1 MYYREGSKDAEM
13 NKLIQEVVGAY
24 PDGIFGPNTTK
35 MVKAWQKKNGLKD
48 DGIVGPMTLEVM
60 GILDTDLTDQY
71 YTTESGLKIQRYFL
85 PRGEYIDKGTPI
97 KNEYGFFHHTAGWDN
112 PYAVIDQWGR
122 DSRGKVATENVL
134 GGQRITDERSK
145 YDGVMLQAFPDGCQ
159 GWHLGKTGSYH
170 MNTHS
175 VALEMCSFG
184 WLKDGKTY
192 VGTKAHPNQI
202 CTLDKPFRGFTQWHK
217 YSNAQIEG
225 LRKWILFIA
234 ERDNIDV
241 HVGIIKWLKD
251 KGPEFAFEF
260 HQDAYEGKVKGLM
273 THTNVRK
280 DKWDNFPQPELCDML
295 MDI

>member
-1 MYYREGSKDAEM
+1 MYYREGSKDKEM
-13 NKLIQEVVGAY
+13 NKIIQEVVGTF
-24 PDGIFGPNTTK
+24 PDGIFGPNTTR
-35 MVKAWQKKNGLKD
+35 MVRIWQKRNDLKD
-48 DGIVGPMTLEVM
+48 DGIVGPTTLKVM

-71 YTTESGLKIQRYFL
+71 YTTESGLMIQRYFL

-97 KNEYGFFHHTAGWDN
+97 NNEYAFFHHTAGWDN

-122 DSRGKVATENVL
+122 DSRGEVATEFVL
-134 GGQRITDERSK
+134 GGQRITHESSK
-145 YDGVMLQAFPDGCQ
+145 YDGTMLQAFPDGCQ
-159 GWHLGKTGSYH
+159 GWHLGRTGSYY

-192 VGTKAHPNQI
+192 VGTNANPNQI

-217 YSNAQIEG
+217 YSDAQIEG
-225 LRKWILFIA
+225 LRKWILFVA

-241 HVGIIKWLKD
+241 NVGIIQWLKE
-251 KGPEFAFEF
+251 KGPEFAFKF